1 MATVRLRKDETLDSL
16 LRRFKR
22 KVEKEG
28 IIAEMRAKEYYVSNS
43 EQRRIEKDKA
53 IRNAKKKAM
62 KAVSKS
68 SY

>member
-16 LRRFKR
+16 VRRFKR
-22 KVEKEG
+22 KVEKDG
-28 IIAEMRAKEYYVSNS
+28 IISEMRAKEYYIPKS
-43 EQRRIEKDKA
+43 EQRRIDKDKA

-62 KAVSKS
+62 KAVSKV